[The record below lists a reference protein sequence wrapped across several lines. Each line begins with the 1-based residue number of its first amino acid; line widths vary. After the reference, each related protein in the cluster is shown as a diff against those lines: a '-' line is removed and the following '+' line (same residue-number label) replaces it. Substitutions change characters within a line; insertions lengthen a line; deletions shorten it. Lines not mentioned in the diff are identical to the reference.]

1 MKFRAWLIAF
11 AALVW
16 RWLRRRGHAD
26 APAPSD
32 SGDGR
37 VHVSEPPGE
46 GRIVPRGSPA
56 GTGELLVVALLI
68 VAALFAGGFIVT
80 YAEFS
85 PRQMPNWLLGMCI
98 AGSLASIA
106 AALAVSAHRL
116 VVTEEIEED
125 YPRENPTEQRQLAQ
139 LVSESGD
146 RITRR
151 RLLIGAAA
159 GAGGALGLA
168 GLTPVLS
175 LGPLWDTAP
184 LAASPWHRGRRL
196 VDAEGRALL
205 ASDIEEE
212 TFYSAFAQGADPQ
225 EIAAL
230 LIVVRMLP
238 AELSLPAGRASWAP
252 DGILAYSRICTHAGC
267 SINLYRKPRFPSV
280 QPRPALVC
288 PCHYSTFDP
297 ATGASVIFGPA
308 GRPLPQ
314 LPLMIDSAGYLA
326 AAGDFSGRVG
336 PAWWGVR
343 ERPS

>member
-1 MKFRAWLIAF
+1 MKIRQWLIAL
-11 AALVW
+11 AALIW
-16 RWLRRRGHAD
+16 QSLHGQRAKDAAPPAQPQAD
-26 APAPSD
+26 
-32 SGDGR
+32 R
-37 VHVSEPPGE
+37 VHVTPPPAD
-46 GRIVPRGSPA
+46 GRIVPEGAPDPRG
-56 GTGELLVVALLI
+56 EYLVVALLL
-68 VAALFAGGFIVT
+68 VAALFASAFIVT

-85 PRQMPNWLLGMCI
+85 PRRLPNWLLGVCL

-106 AALAVSAHRL
+106 AALVVFARRL

-125 YPRENPTEQRQLAQ
+125 YPHEHPAEQHELAQ
-139 LVSESGD
+139 LLTESGS

-151 RLLIGAAA
+151 RLLVGAAA

-184 LAASPWHRGRRL
+184 LAASPWYRGRRL
-196 VDAEGRALL
+196 VDSGGRPML
-205 ASDIEEE
+205 ASDVEEE

-225 EIAAL
+225 EIASL
-230 LIVVRMLP
+230 LVVVRMSP
-238 AELSLPAGRASWAP
+238 AELKLPPGRASWAP

-267 SINLYRKPRFPSV
+267 AIELYSKPRFPV
-280 QPRPALVC
+280 VEPKPALVC

-297 ATGASVIFGPA
+297 ASGATVIFGPA

-314 LPLMIDSAGYLA
+314 LPLMIDAHGYLA

>member
-1 MKFRAWLIAF
+1 MKVGAWLIAF

-16 RWLRRRGHAD
+16 RWLRRRRED
-26 APAPSD
+26 APPPPD
-32 SGDGR
+32 LKDGR

-46 GRIVPRGSPA
+46 GRIVPRGAPA
-56 GTGELLVVALLI
+56 GTAEYVVAALLI
-68 VAALFAGGFIVT
+68 VAALFACGFVVT

-85 PRQMPNWLLGMCI
+85 PQQMPNWLLGVCI

-106 AALAVSAHRL
+106 AALAVSAQRL

-125 YPRENPTEQRQLAQ
+125 YPREDPAEQRELAQ
-139 LVSESGD
+139 LVSESGEG
-146 RITRR
+146 ITRR

-159 GAGGALGLA
+159 SAGGALGLA

-196 VDAEGRALL
+196 VDVEGRALL

-230 LIVVRMLP
+230 LIVVRLRP
-238 AELSLPAGRASWAP
+238 TELKLPAGRASWAP
-252 DGILAYSRICTHAGC
+252 YGILAYSRICTHAGC
-267 SINLYRKPRFPSV
+267 SINLYRKPRFPAV
-280 QPRPALVC
+280 EPKPALVC

-314 LPLMIDSAGYLA
+314 LPLMIDTGGYLA